1 MSDST
6 QTRKKTP
13 WSIAIGIACIV
24 LMLVTYV
31 MASNYI
37 GREIR
42 ARDEKIRAL
51 DNQVSTLQANLEDN
65 GPKLANLSQQV
76 TSLSVT
82 ASTLRSENEGLTEL
96 VHTKQ
101 YQLNLAWHEIYVL
114 RNQTARLESQITE
127 LKSQIEALQPTPL
140 PAIFPLAR

>member
-6 QTRKKTP
+6 QARKKTP

-24 LMLVTYV
+24 LILVTYV

-37 GREIR
+37 GREIHT
-42 ARDEKIRAL
+42 RDEEIRDL

-76 TSLSVT
+76 ASLSVT
-82 ASTLRSENEGLTEL
+82 ASTLRSENEGLTEI
-96 VHTKQ
+96 VYTKQ

-127 LKSQIEALQPTPL
+127 LKSQIEALQATPL